1 MKEYSI
7 RLPGDIVRSII
18 DGDRTSLIHPAAPPA
33 LKCPF
38 GQVGQPIWVKETYTP
53 MHEGV
58 TTREGIAYRADFLD
72 DPHGPDGELSREG
85 KYRFWKPSSTM
96 PKWAS
101 RLILY
106 PTRIR
111 AMTLSAVAKEDG
123 YGEDLI
129 SPEPKIP
136 PTGSL
141 FESEPEDD
149 PLVWAVDFTK
159 ELLKP

>member
-1 MKEYSI
+1 M
-7 RLPGDIVRSII
+7 RSII
-18 DGDRTSLIHPAAPPA
+18 EGARTNLIHPASS
-33 LKCPF
+33 KSSECPF

-58 TTREGIAYRADFLD
+58 TTRDGIAYRADYLD

-85 KYRFWKPSSTM
+85 KYRFWKPSSSM

-101 RLILY
+101 RLVLH

-111 AMTLSAVAKEDG
+111 LMALSAIVQEDG
-123 YGEDLI
+123 LGHDLI
-129 SPEPKIP
+129 SPELQIP

-141 FESEPEDD
+141 FDAERTLNDMM
-149 PLVWAVDFTK
+149 VWAVDFTK
-159 ELLKP
+159 ELLKS